1 MKKFLI
7 AGSLVIGIFGMGSC
21 NYDDSEDIDLLIPK
35 DDTQETTGTL
45 TYDQTNNPK
54 EINF

>member
-7 AGSLVIGIFGMGSC
+7 AGLLLLSILGMSGF

-35 DDTQETTGTL
+35 DDTQETEGAL
-45 TYDQTNNPK
+45 HFYQTNNP
-54 EINF
+54 

>member
-7 AGSLVIGIFGMGSC
+7 AGSLVIGLFGMSSC

-35 DDTQETTGTL
+35 DDTQETTGAL
-45 TYDQTNNPK
+45 FDDQAKNP
-54 EINF
+54 